1 MRLSTLLPPG
11 QSVPP
16 KLSAGAPWGCPR
28 GRSASSH
35 SSPPW
40 FNAAAP
46 TLQNIPE
53 EIRRIT
59 AALSTT
65 AERNP
70 EASHFFWGNWHLR
83 ILPALGLRQT
93 PLPHGAFCCGC
104 PQSKVLELFPEGRSC
119 PGLYG
124 ASYQATRAASSLL
137 RRAGPRHLSL
147 FASLHVLKRRFTCI
161 LG

>member
-16 KLSAGAPWGCPR
+16 KLSAGAPRGCPR
-28 GRSASSH
+28 SRSASSH
-35 SSPPW
+35 PSPTW

-59 AALSTT
+59 AALSAT

-93 PLPHGAFCCGC
+93 PLPHDAFCCGC
-104 PQSKVLELFPEGRSC
+104 PQSKMLVLFLEGC
-119 PGLYG
+119 PGLYR
-124 ASYQATRAASSLL
+124 ASYQATCAASSLL
-137 RRAGPRHLSL
+137 HRAGPRHLSL
-147 FASLHVLKRRFTCI
+147 FASLHVLKRRFI